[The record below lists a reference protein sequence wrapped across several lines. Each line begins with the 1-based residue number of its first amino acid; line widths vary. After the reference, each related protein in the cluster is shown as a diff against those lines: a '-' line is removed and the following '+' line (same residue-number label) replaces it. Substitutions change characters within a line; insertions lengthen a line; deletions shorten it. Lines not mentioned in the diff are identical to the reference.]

1 MAATLQYPAAPP
13 LGARHA
19 HPALVTLAS
28 VDEADEPVLPVLVA
42 HAGAPSGAGRALWSL
57 IRRDG
62 FEGAVST
69 LQWGRVWFQLDP
81 ALAEEPTPSTPGA
94 APRVGQP
101 VPHPGY
107 GWREARRPGE
117 VLRALEQAEEAEG
130 AWWYV
135 LERHGMAV
143 ERRLG
148 GQRRLVGFVPFE
160 GDAPDWDV
168 LDLGG
173 QLAGPHPEVAR

>member
-1 MAATLQYPAAPP
+1 
-13 LGARHA
+13 
-19 HPALVTLAS
+19 LAS
-28 VDEADEPVLPVLVA
+28 LDEADEPVLPVLVA

-81 ALAEEPTPSTPGA
+81 ALAEEPSPPTPGT
-94 APRVGQP
+94 APQVERP

-117 VLRALEQAEEAEG
+117 ALRALEQAEEAEG

-148 GQRRLVGFVPFE
+148 GRRRLVGFVPFE
-160 GDAPDWDV
+160 GDAPDWDL

-173 QLAGPHPEVAR
+173 QLAGPHPGAAR